1 MLKSEFLVL
10 ILDLTREDWLEV
22 RPEVEMEDVADD
34 GEARH
39 PLLPRGQDGAE
50 YLMRSPVISGQL
62 KLVDTGSGHETTL
75 QQVASIMTNEESV
88 TIPTEF
94 RHHHF
99 AGSKNT

>member
-1 MLKSEFLVL
+1 
-10 ILDLTREDWLEV
+10 
-22 RPEVEMEDVADD
+22 MEDVADD

-62 KLVDTGSGHETTL
+62 KLVDTGSGHGTTLQHL

-99 AGSKNT
+99 AGLNKIKNLLGPID

>member
-1 MLKSEFLVL
+1 M
-10 ILDLTREDWLEV
+10 DWLEV

-39 PLLPRGQDGAE
+39 PLLPRGQDGLE

-62 KLVDTGSGHETTL
+62 KLVDTGSGHGTL

-99 AGSKNT
+99 AGLKNTYRIKCLIKIKSLKK